1 MTIVTTSDSKK
12 KERPKPAPK
21 TAEQRAAIKAD
32 SLQKKLRLKA
42 GIKEAMGAIEK
53 IIEDL
58 ADEHE
63 IPFDHACTY
72 VHLGGR
78 VFKDRRRPS
87 IQNAYRYCLARVEDG
102 RCE

>member
-1 MTIVTTSDSKK
+1 MTIVTTIDSKK
-12 KERPKPAPK
+12 KQHLKSAPRSE
-21 TAEQRAAIKAD
+21 EQRASAKAD
-32 SLQKKLRLKA
+32 AALKKVKLKVA
-42 GIKEAMGAIEK
+42 VDVASEAIDR

-58 ADEHE
+58 ADEHNLTVE
-63 IPFDHACTY
+63 YASTL

-87 IQNAYRYCLARVEDG
+87 IQNAYRFCLARVEDG